1 MARYLL
7 QPSSLI
13 LIAANLVPLVGVI
26 FWDWD
31 AFVLLMLYW
40 LETAV
45 IAFWAVVRIATL
57 PRASLGDIRF
67 SGSDKT
73 PSPLG
78 FAMFV
83 TLHAGIFMLVHFL
96 FLWALFSGDW
106 SRKIHG
112 LRDFVGQVI
121 VATGLW
127 VPLITLFV
135 VRGLLMTFE
144 VVEPSLRRLFRLA
157 PRAPHKNAAMLSPAE
172 TVLFGLY
179 IRIVVM
185 QVTIIL
191 GAWFAMLI
199 GTAGALIFLIAI
211 KTAVDLSFQII
222 AERFHAAWA
231 EARQKAAAK
240 PRV

>member
-1 MARYLL
+1 MARHLM
-7 QPSSLI
+7 QPSSLL
-13 LIAANLVPLVGVI
+13 LIAANLVPLIGVI

-31 AFVLLMLYW
+31 AFILLMLYW

-45 IAFWAVVRIATL
+45 IAFWTVVRIATL
-57 PRASLGDIRF
+57 PREALGGIRF

-73 PSPLG
+73 ASPLG

-96 FLWALFSGDW
+96 FLWELFSGDW
-106 SRKIHG
+106 ARRIHG
-112 LRDFVGQVI
+112 LRDFVEQVI

-127 VPLITLFV
+127 VPLIALFV
-135 VRGLLMTFE
+135 VRGVLMMFAA
-144 VVEPSLRRLFRLA
+144 VEPSLRRLFRLA
-157 PRAPHKNAAMLSPAE
+157 PRAPDKGALTLGPAE

-179 IRIVVM
+179 IRIIIM

-199 GTAGALIFLIAI
+199 GTAGALVFLIAI
-211 KTAVDLSFQII
+211 KTAVDLAFEMI
-222 AERFHAAWA
+222 AERFHAAWV
-231 EARQKAAAK
+231 EAKQKAAAK
-240 PRV
+240 PRA

>member
-13 LIAANLVPLVGVI
+13 LIAANLVPLIGVI

-31 AFVLLMLYW
+31 AFILLMLYW

-45 IAFWAVVRIATL
+45 IAFWTVVRIATL
-57 PRASLGDIRF
+57 PREALGGIRF

-73 PSPLG
+73 ASPLG

-96 FLWALFSGDW
+96 FLWELFSGAW
-106 SRKIHG
+106 PRRIHG
-112 LRDFVGQVI
+112 LRDFVEQVI

-135 VRGLLMTFE
+135 VRGVLMMFAA
-144 VVEPSLRRLFRLA
+144 VEPSLRRLFRLA
-157 PRAPHKNAAMLSPAE
+157 PRADDSAATLGPAE

-211 KTAVDLSFQII
+211 KTAVDLAFQMI
-222 AERFHAAWA
+222 AERFHAAWV
-231 EARQKAAAK
+231 EAKQKAAAK
-240 PRV
+240 PRA